1 MTDPPPYPTGE
12 GPGLEVD
19 QDTTTG
25 LPRWVKVSGVVF
37 GVLVVLLIVLGLTG
51 LLGGHGPWQHGP

>member
-12 GPGLEVD
+12 DPGLEVD

-51 LLGGHGPWQHGP
+51 LLGGHGPWEHGP